1 MSSTPFQPNRGRS
14 LRPAPTLGTPPR
26 RGVGRRAP
34 GLPLDS
40 LAHALL
46 GAARVA
52 LAVRAGQSMTAALQQ
67 LLAEVATPQ
76 ARGAIQDLAYR
87 AMRQRGMADALVS
100 RLTAERELD
109 PPLLRELLT
118 VAIAL
123 MMASAKSR
131 AKARAVMLAGAASET
146 VQGAAGLAMPAA
158 GVAAGL
164 ASVPAAPYAPFT
176 VVDQAVEAA
185 KATPELAR
193 VAGLVNAVL
202 RNFVRDPNVHRAVVA
217 ELDPA
222 AARNH
227 PAWWVER
234 MRRAWPAVWEEVL
247 QVNDMQAPLT
257 LRVNLARTHPDAML
271 ARLAEAGLAARRIGP
286 SALRLETPVPV
297 ERIPGFSEGL
307 MSVQDE
313 AAQRAAPL
321 LDVDDGMRVLDACA
335 APGGKSG
342 HLLEIADIRLVA
354 LDSDAT
360 RLARVRE
367 NLQRLGVADP
377 ARVQYLV
384 GNAAQPAAWWDGE
397 PFQRILADVPC
408 TASGIVRRHPD
419 IRWLRRETDIETL
432 AIAQA
437 AILNALWPLLAPGGK
452 LLYVTC
458 SVFPE
463 ESARQA
469 ASFAAAH
476 TDAIVLP
483 APGQLLPVAGDEVD
497 HDGLFFALFEKRT

>member
-1 MSSTPFQPNRGRS
+1 MSSTPFPPNRGKS
-14 LRPAPTLGTPPR
+14 SRPVRPPGTPPQR
-26 RGVGRRAP
+26 RAGRRPAK
-34 GLPLDS
+34 LPLDS

-52 LAVRAGQSMTAALQQ
+52 LAVRGGQSMTAALKQ
-67 LLAEVATPQ
+67 LLAEVSTAQ

-123 MMASAKSR
+123 LMASAKSR
-131 AKARAVMLAGAASET
+131 GKSNTLMTVGAC
-146 VQGAAGLAMPAA
+146 
-158 GVAAGL
+158 
-164 ASVPAAPYAPFT
+164 APYPPPYPPFT

-202 RNFVRDPNVHRAVVA
+202 RNFVRDPNVHCAVIA
-217 ELDPA
+217 EQDAA

-227 PAWWVER
+227 PAWWVAR
-234 MRRAWPAVWEEVL
+234 MRRDWPAFWEEVL
-247 QVNDMQAPLT
+247 RVNDLQAPMT

-271 ARLAEAGLAARRIGP
+271 ARLAEAGLVARRIGP
-286 SALRLETPVPV
+286 TALRLETPVPV
-297 ERIPGFSEGL
+297 ERIPGFAEGL
-307 MSVQDE
+307 VSVQDE

-342 HLLEIADIRLVA
+342 HLLEIADIQLVA

-377 ARVQYLV
+377 ARVQCLT
-384 GNAAQPAAWWDGE
+384 GDAALPDAWWDGV

-419 IRWLRRETDIETL
+419 IRWLRRETDIDSL
-432 AIAQA
+432 ALTQT

-458 SVFPE
+458 SIFPE

-469 ASFAAAH
+469 ANFAAAH
-476 TDAIVLP
+476 ADAIVLP
-483 APGQLLPVAGDEVD
+483 APGQLLPVASLDAD
-497 HDGLFFALFEKRT
+497 HDGLFFALFEKRA